1 MIYGKNSKFKSICQN
16 EGKPHLLRQLTIYLY
31 NIEKFVKFLLV
42 KPIMHGNFNLCP
54 LFFQV
59 MLLLGAQ
66 NTTDPCK
73 MVISMMLLQ
82 SKSVMHEINS
92 GTCDNNL
99 YSKNTEKPLKI

>member
-1 MIYGKNSKFKSICQN
+1 MSS
-16 EGKPHLLRQLTIYLY
+16 
-31 NIEKFVKFLLV
+31 
-42 KPIMHGNFNLCP
+42 
-54 LFFQV
+54 FFQV

-99 YSKNTEKPLKI
+99 YSKNTEKPLKIWLITENEEIVKN